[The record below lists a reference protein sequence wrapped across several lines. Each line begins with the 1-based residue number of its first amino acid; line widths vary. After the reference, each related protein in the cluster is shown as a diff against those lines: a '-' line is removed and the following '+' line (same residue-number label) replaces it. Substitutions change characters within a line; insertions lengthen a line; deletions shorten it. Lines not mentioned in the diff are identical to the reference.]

1 MYSLWTVYILLSSEM
16 YFFREGKKITL
27 RKTIIIIMTMFA
39 LCLSL
44 TACGNRSSTK
54 NENSYGAV
62 SEGEEMRDF
71 TGELVGGG
79 ELKLSDLKGKVILLN
94 FWATWCGPCVGEMPA
109 FPKLVE
115 KYGDDLA
122 LVTVNV
128 GENAET
134 IQEFLDKNSYSDLT
148 VFLDEDYAISD
159 LYPSD
164 GIPYTIIID
173 REGVIS
179 AIGLGAFDADTMLD
193 KYSSLIDAVL

>member
-1 MYSLWTVYILLSSEM
+1 M
-16 YFFREGKKITL
+16 
-27 RKTIIIIMTMFA
+27 RKRIIIFMTIFA

-44 TACGNRSSTK
+44 TACGNGSSNK
-54 NENSYGAV
+54 NNNLYEAV
-62 SEGEEMRDF
+62 AEGEEMRDF

-109 FPKLVE
+109 FPKLME

-128 GENAET
+128 GEDAET
-134 IQEFLDKNSYSDLT
+134 IQEFLDKNSYSELI
-148 VFLDEDYAISD
+148 VFLDEDYAISN
-159 LYPSD
+159 LYPSE

-179 AIGLGAFDADTMLD
+179 ATQLGAHDADTMFYE
-193 KYSSLIDAVL
+193 YSSLIDTVLLP

>member
-1 MYSLWTVYILLSSEM
+1 M
-16 YFFREGKKITL
+16 

-39 LCLSL
+39 LCLSF

-128 GENAET
+128 GEDAET

-179 AIGLGAFDADTMLD
+179 AIELGAVDADTMLD

>member
-1 MYSLWTVYILLSSEM
+1 
-16 YFFREGKKITL
+16 
-27 RKTIIIIMTMFA
+27 MTMFA

-79 ELKLSDLKGKVILLN
+79 ELKLSDLKGRVILLN

-128 GENAET
+128 GEDAET
-134 IQEFLDKNSYSDLT
+134 IQEFLDTNSYSDLT
-148 VFLDEDYAISD
+148 VFLDEDYVISD

-179 AIGLGAFDADTMLD
+179 ATELGAAYADTMLD